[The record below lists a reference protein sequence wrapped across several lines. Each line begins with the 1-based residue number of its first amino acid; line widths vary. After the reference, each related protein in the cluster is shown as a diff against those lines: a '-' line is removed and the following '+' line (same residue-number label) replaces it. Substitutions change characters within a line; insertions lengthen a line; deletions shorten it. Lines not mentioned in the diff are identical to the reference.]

1 MQGKPIGIRFGIYE
15 YGRILSL
22 EGLYI
27 FILNM
32 FEQSMQQQPYAK
44 LYARK

>member
-1 MQGKPIGIRFGIYE
+1 MQGKPIGIHSGIYE
-15 YGRILSL
+15 HGRILSL

-27 FILNM
+27 FILKI
-32 FEQSMQQQPYAK
+32 FKQSMQQQPYAK